1 MSKIKTCTVCGK
13 KYEFC
18 AHCRRINSNDLWKNL
33 YCSNGCR
40 EIMKVCQRY
49 IGNDITAN
57 DAYEIIKKNLK
68 GGDLQMSVKNVVD
81 TIIKEADTPKVEPKQ
96 EPIVEE
102 EKKFDKTPRRYRRR
116 KTNEE

>member
-1 MSKIKTCTVCGK
+1 MSKIKTCIVCGK

-18 AHCRRINSNDLWKNL
+18 AHCRRINSDELWKNM
-33 YCSNGCR
+33 YCSNDCR

-57 DAYEIIKKNLK
+57 DAYEIIKNKIK

-81 TIIKEADTPKVEPKQ
+81 TIIKEADTPKVEPKK

-102 EKKFDKTPRRYRRR
+102 ERKNKTPRRYKR
-116 KTNEE
+116 KRISEE